1 MYHKSQKL
9 LVPVDIKKDPLYC
22 TLDSTQ
28 SSPLGQKVSEW
39 ACWAK
44 IINLGR
50 ILLLRMLLA
59 LEKMAFVSP
68 WRSQFRCCE
77 KYMYF
82 WWSLLPTLCFFV
94 ASIKKW
100 TIQNI
105 SYHFLMRNNYKI
117 NSKLSNVYSWK
128 HWELLLGLPE
138 KNVLLLYEDKTTYV
152 AENHFL
158 VTRGPWVG
166 WQKISFEMNN
176 AKEFHA

>member
-1 MYHKSQKL
+1 MKPQIVSDCQFSKSDVLFSKSLVRQTLAHNFRTRKNQSWLHYTVINDDAPYFCTIDQNLIVYHKSQKL

-77 KYMYF
+77 KYMYY
-82 WWSLLPTLCFFV
+82 WWSLLPTLCLFV

-100 TIQNI
+100 TIQTI
-105 SYHFLMRNNYKI
+105 SYHSWMRNNYKI
-117 NSKLSNVYSWK
+117 NS
-128 HWELLLGLPE
+128 
-138 KNVLLLYEDKTTYV
+138 
-152 AENHFL
+152 
-158 VTRGPWVG
+158 
-166 WQKISFEMNN
+166 
-176 AKEFHA
+176 